1 MKVKLKVD
9 RLTTTSLYRRFSI
22 AFVFMSLVPIVLIL
36 FIVHYLKL
44 EPLLNKQLP
53 FFNLTILL
61 VVLLSLASFDL
72 IRRSMVALASFS
84 GNAKEIASGNYGQ
97 KG

>member
-44 EPLLNKQLP
+44 R
-53 FFNLTILL
+53 T
-61 VVLLSLASFDL
+61 L
-72 IRRSMVALASFS
+72 I
-84 GNAKEIASGNYGQ
+84 E
-97 KG
+97 

>member
-1 MKVKLKVD
+1 MKVKLKID

-53 FFNLTILL
+53 F
-61 VVLLSLASFDL
+61 L
-72 IRRSMVALASFS
+72 I
-84 GNAKEIASGNYGQ
+84 
-97 KG
+97 